1 METFELSVEM
11 IIGLRS
17 FFCCLFGTSS
27 RTNPRISSKSCLK
40 FTKGITNYTCD
51 TQFQINHQWT
61 VLFLFGF
68 FLIHTLNSI
77 PPLWPNPSP
86 WAHDFKKTWIYN
98 TWEFFFEKLSFLIQK
113 VFSLNSFLK
122 VDHPIVA
129 HSAPGEHD
137 MNNFET
143 TLLEDV
149 STDAFLAQWFLK
161 EEKSQ

>member
-1 METFELSVEM
+1 MDCFV
-11 IIGLRS
+11 
-17 FFCCLFGTSS
+17 FV
-27 RTNPRISSKSCLK
+27 
-40 FTKGITNYTCD
+40 
-51 TQFQINHQWT
+51 W
-61 VLFLFGF
+61 F

-149 STDAFLAQWFLK
+149 STDAFLAQWFMK
-161 EEKSQ
+161 ENCWKIPPPKKKIPIILNYLLYKEGVEIWIPFALCQA